1 MRKLVWDTSS
11 LSYALEDLKHAAVS
25 AYTGTKKKTWSVVEK
40 RLARRI
46 GAEYE
51 SRELLLECGSNYYC
65 EAPPPIFKELEQ
77 SKTMREVMDL
87 LTPGGK
93 IQVEKSYGVKA
104 KGFSKVF
111 RPTLHRKS
119 VDPGIIR
126 MVEQVA
132 RKMGLNTSKQDI
144 TAVALAYQDNATLV
158 TADRAMQKLA
168 KRLGVPVIFTMPE
181 STGSGSK
188 VAPQIQL
195 RP

>member
-11 LSYALEDLKHAAVS
+11 LSYALEDFRHAAVS
-25 AYTGTKKKTWSVVEK
+25 AYTGAKKKTWPVVEK

-51 SRELLLECGSNYYC
+51 ARELLLECGTDYYC
-65 EAPPPIFKELEQ
+65 EAPPPIFQELEK
-77 SKTMREVMDL
+77 SRTMSEIMDL
-87 LTPGGK
+87 LTPSGK
-93 IQVEKSYGVKA
+93 IQVEKAYGVKA

-119 VDPGIIR
+119 VNLGVIR

-132 RKMGLNTSKQDI
+132 KKMGLNTSRQDI

-168 KRLGVPVIFTMPE
+168 KRLGIPVIFTMPE
-181 STGSGSK
+181 YNESGSK
-188 VAPQIQL
+188 AAPLVQL